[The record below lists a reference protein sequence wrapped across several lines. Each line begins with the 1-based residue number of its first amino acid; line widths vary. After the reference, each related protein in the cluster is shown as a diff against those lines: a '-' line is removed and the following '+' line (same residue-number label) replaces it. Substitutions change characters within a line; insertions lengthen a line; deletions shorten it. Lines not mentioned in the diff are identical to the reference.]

1 MQVSPV
7 DLQAWA
13 EATGNPY
20 PTTAAEKAAV
30 MPAVI
35 AWKQGQEAAAR
46 ENRGQ
51 NTLAAPLAIAAGAGL
66 GLAGLAAFR
75 ALRRD
80 GLSEPAAAQKAAEI
94 EREVRDVAAQAT
106 STAVADPPAGPFR
119 APGGREQMVRK
130 RNDNYQGPRL
140 RGDDES
146 GPTAAEYGQRGGE
159 LAREQ
164 GQYKARTDKG
174 FHNPAVAALNTP
186 EKREAY
192 LAAIAEEKGAGS
204 REFRDAQGLIA
215 SLETTTG
222 GGVDPL
228 DFLAGK
234 SNKERYGTTTAEEEA
249 DNDGFLQQSRTKS
262 NKSAQ
267 AGYQSRE
274 SAPQSS
280 SKPANASVFF
290 EDSNG
295 KLVPYRGSETLRDDD
310 GQVILKRNGQPLY
323 TGLRS
328 DGSPIAES
336 HLRYLP
342 NDDTDFYE
350 RTRQAES
357 HPALTGAE
365 IAANA
370 GDKANP
376 RFSDEEDQ
384 GTKGMLESLPSLGS
398 RIEGAKN
405 RWSQAGV
412 TRDGVGDNWVFGR
425 MERGGALVPLDLSG
439 FQSELGQGG
448 VIAGQR
454 LAGAVADHL
463 DRTGSEVPAATQLLW
478 ATSLAKEHNTD
489 AATVLSAAGL
499 APEQAPAA
507 QAQRE
512 PVRANSLGGRGRDAL
527 DRVYNSLGMHA
538 GADAWELEGMVR
550 SGDIGGAANALAS
563 TLPALT
569 EVNGRFL
576 RGASQDEKLNIVA
589 EGLVAGLH
597 DLHTT
602 LQKHPQMAEQF
613 GVGKGAGGFGIDAYI
628 KSYVRDW
635 VTVRSLQLDPTGQP
649 TYQVPND
656 AFELI
661 AHDAHKKGR
670 SVLHELDDAISGS
683 PNGLT
688 AALKLDRLVSAAQS
702 TKEGD
707 PNTNA
712 TSFAQTVFSMPD
724 PDLISTKLVDD
735 AAGDV
740 RLSFGTRRNY
750 DATAGFFDRNPS
762 EQLIDQRIED
772 YGTIGSRNATLQAR
786 IKGTDR
792 AAPDAGERIAAAEQA
807 QQWIDDNI
815 GELERLKDDLNR
827 GMVFSEGN
835 TGTSFS
841 YLPFGTSE
849 ADAQSIASRHGA
861 VLRIGQRPTR
871 DGGALQDHYVLHY
884 PAGTPTSHG
893 RGIVITN
900 NERGAFLAGNTQGM
914 NTSYREELVN
924 DEDITPVDRAEDI
937 AFETRLNNQLD
948 LDEQAVDLGL
958 VPHGGRSEA
967 DRTAAQF
974 ASQKLHFK
982 NLGAGSQGAM
992 AAGEAQAPLEALKRE
1007 LLLSAEINAYRQRK
1021 QPTSGW
1027 QMPVNLPGPGDAGVQ
1042 WSSRDED
1049 YGGNPEDFS
1058 ARNQQVIDLD
1068 RRTLHRS
1075 SWDGSPSVMPEG
1087 WHPSFSD
1094 PAIQLGVDGAPRA
1107 AVPRVGSTE
1116 TAARH
1121 REALEARVEA
1131 GMGEGF
1137 RDDSR
1142 LGMNNERL
1150 QLDQD
1155 LKQGEVSGLGRRGS
1169 VFAQQP
1175 IAAAPVSMAHTLA
1188 AAGVPGVPAFTEEEA
1203 ARARAGHLADYMDRL
1218 VEGGIRSSADG
1229 KRLIFKNQG
1238 QLTRAGYSPTPS
1250 EATVAGRVAG
1260 LRKRG
1265 II

>member
-1 MQVSPV
+1 MQVSPI

-20 PTTAAEKAAV
+20 PATAADKAAV
-30 MPAVI
+30 LPAVI

-46 ENRGQ
+46 ADRGQ
-51 NTLAAPLAIAAGAGL
+51 NSLAAPLAIAAGAGL

-75 ALRRD
+75 AFRRD

-94 EREVRDVAAQAT
+94 EREVRDVAAQTT
-106 STAVADPPAGPFR
+106 STAVAEPPAGPFR
-119 APGGREQMVRK
+119 APGGREQMVRN
-130 RNDNYQGPRL
+130 RNDSYQGPRL

-164 GQYKARTDKG
+164 GQYKARTGKG
-174 FHNPAVAALNTP
+174 FHDPAVAALNTP

-249 DNDGFLQQSRTKS
+249 DSDGFLQQSRTKS

-295 KLVPYRGSETLRDDD
+295 KLVPYRGAETLRDDN

-342 NDDTDFYE
+342 NDDADFYE
-350 RTRQAES
+350 RTGGALA
-357 HPALTGAE
+357 HPALDPEGV
-365 IAANA
+365 AANA

-376 RFSDEEDQ
+376 RFSGEEDQ
-384 GTKGMLESLPSLGS
+384 GIKGMLESLPSLGS

-405 RWSQAGV
+405 RWGQAGV

-425 MERGGALVPLDLSG
+425 MERGGALVPLELSG
-439 FQSELGQGG
+439 FQSELGRGA
-448 VIAGQR
+448 IT
-454 LAGAVADHL
+454 AGARLRGELQDHL
-463 DRTGSEVPAATQLLW
+463 GTTGAPVPTSQALLW
-478 ATSLAKEHNTD
+478 ATALAKEHNTD
-489 AATVLSAAGL
+489 AKSVLRVASGRST
-499 APEQAPAA
+499 PDEPAFSWVSFGSGHA
-507 QAQRE
+507 
-512 PVRANSLGGRGRDAL
+512 LGGSGRDAL

-550 SGDIGGAANALAS
+550 KGNIRGAANALAS
-563 TLPALT
+563 ALPALT
-569 EVNGRFL
+569 EVNSRFL

-589 EGLVAGLH
+589 EGLVAGLQ

-613 GVGKGAGGFGIDAYI
+613 GIGKGAGGFGVDAYI

-661 AHDAHKKGR
+661 AHDAHKNGR
-670 SVLHELDDAISGS
+670 SVLHELDDVISGS

-707 PNTNA
+707 PNTNG
-712 TSFAQTVFSMPD
+712 TRFAQTVFSMPD
-724 PDLISTKLVDD
+724 SDLISTKLVDE

-792 AAPDAGERIAAAEQA
+792 AAPDAGERITAAEQA

-815 GELERLKDDLNR
+815 DDLERQKEDFNR
-827 GMVFSEGN
+827 GVIQSENGPV
-835 TGTSFS
+835 S
-841 YLPFGTSE
+841 Y
-849 ADAQSIASRHGA
+849 
-861 VLRIGQRPTR
+861 
-871 DGGALQDHYVLHY
+871 
-884 PAGTPTSHG
+884 G
-893 RGIVITN
+893 RGFVITSDQ
-900 NERGAFLAGNTQGM
+900 RGAFLAGNTQGI
-914 NTSYREELVN
+914 NTSYREEQVN

-948 LDEQAVDLGL
+948 PDEQAVDPGL

-967 DRTAAQF
+967 DRTAAQY

-982 NLGAGSQGAM
+982 NLGPGSQGAM

-1007 LLLSAEINAYRQRK
+1007 LLLSAETNAYRQRK
-1021 QPTSGW
+1021 QPTSSW
-1027 QMPVNLPGPGDAGVQ
+1027 QMPVNLPGSGDAGIR
-1042 WSSRDED
+1042 WGSRDD
-1049 YGGNPEDFS
+1049 NYGGNPEDFS
-1058 ARNQQVIDLD
+1058 ARNQQVINLD
-1068 RRTLHRS
+1068 RRTLYRS

-1107 AVPRVGSTE
+1107 AVPQVGSTD

-1121 REALEARVEA
+1121 REALEARIEA

-1142 LGMNNERL
+1142 LGMNDERL
-1150 QLDQD
+1150 QLD
-1155 LKQGEVSGLGRRGS
+1155 KGEVGGLGRRGS

-1188 AAGVPGVPAFTEEEA
+1188 AAGVSAVPAFTEEEA
-1203 ARARAGHLADYMDRL
+1203 ARAKAGHLADYMDRL

-1250 EATVAGRVAG
+1250 DATVAGRVAG